1 MKQIFQSLS
10 SGDIE
15 IEEVPAPNLL
25 KGCVLISTSKSLL
38 SAGTERMLIDFG
50 KSNLINKAIKQ
61 PSKVRESVE
70 KIKSEGPLYVYDA
83 IKNKLEEPIEL
94 GYCNV
99 GTVIDVG
106 EDVNGFNIGDRVVSN
121 GSHAEIVCIPQ
132 NLCALIPDEV
142 SDEQAVFT
150 ILSSIGLQ
158 GIRLA
163 NPTLG
168 ETFLVSGLGLIG
180 LLTCQL
186 LIAQGCK
193 VLGIDP
199 DESRCKL
206 AESLGI
212 NIYNSNNTSNEVQW
226 CLEETSNQ
234 GVDGAIITASTSSN
248 LPLDIAAKACRKRGR
263 IILVGVTGLN
273 IKRDLFYKK
282 ELSFQVSCSYGPG
295 RYDDFYEKEGN
306 DYPYGFVGGLKKKL
320 SGYFRTFLKML

>member
-142 SDEQAVFT
+142 SDEQAVF
-150 ILSSIGLQ
+150 LFFHL
-158 GIRLA
+158 LA
-163 NPTLG
+163 YRVFITNPTWK
-168 ETFLVSGLGLIG
+168 TFLVSGLGLIG

-320 SGYFRTFLKML
+320 RLF